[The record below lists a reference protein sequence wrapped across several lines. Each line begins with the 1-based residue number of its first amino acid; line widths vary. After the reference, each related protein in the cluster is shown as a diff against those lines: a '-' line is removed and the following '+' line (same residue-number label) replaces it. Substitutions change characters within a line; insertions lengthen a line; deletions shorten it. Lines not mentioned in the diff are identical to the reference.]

1 MRPITHRTRVATAG
15 TPEPPA
21 SWERGHPSRVGY
33 GELQLFAGWKPALV
47 WSAPH
52 LQGGSGAGKQ
62 VQLHTCIRPLWWER
76 FGSRALMGSAHTS
89 PHLPDGLERAQRGLR
104 LVACRSD
111 LSCHRLHFP
120 SQRLA
125 SSCSPRW
132 LALGGP
138 GSVVVRRVR
147 RARSDI
153 HGLSTGAGPLT
164 RPSAGGQAVD
174 IAPSLMAP
182 LSSRSG
188 PTYAGSTRYSCSRT
202 SSAQA
207 VRAVLFAN
215 ATAAMFAPRRPCTDT
230 AQRLRRSS
238 RLAAARNAARAP

>member
-1 MRPITHRTRVATAG
+1 MGARASSPRWAKGLSSSTRAG
-15 TPEPPA
+15 CPRLYGPPRICKGVVVRA
-21 SWERGHPSRVGY
+21 SRFSCT
-33 GELQLFAGWKPALV
+33 LV
-47 WSAPH
+47 SG
-52 LQGGSGAGKQ
+52 LCGGN
-62 VQLHTCIRPLWWER
+62 C
-76 FGSRALMGSAHTS
+76 GSRALMGSAHTS

-138 GSVVVRRVR
+138 SPVVVRRVR